1 MNDDRP
7 WRPAGKDAAMGR
19 RAGFTLIELLV
30 VLSIIA
36 TLLAIAVPRYFGSL
50 EKSQETALRQS
61 LSVMREALDHHYG
74 DTGSYPDALQTLV
87 DKRYLRSIP
96 VDPITERGDTWVV
109 LPPPDGVTGA
119 VGDVRSGA
127 PGRGRDGTP
136 FAEW

>member
-1 MNDDRP
+1 M
-7 WRPAGKDAAMGR
+7 KR

-50 EKSQETALRQS
+50 EKSQEAALRQS

-74 DTGSYPDALQTLV
+74 DTGSYPESLQTLV
-87 DKRYLRSIP
+87 EKRYLRSVP
-96 VDPITERGDTWVV
+96 VDPITERNDTWVL
-109 LPPPDGVTGA
+109 LPPPAGATGD

-127 PGRGRDGTP
+127 SGNGRDGSP
-136 FAEW
+136 YAEW